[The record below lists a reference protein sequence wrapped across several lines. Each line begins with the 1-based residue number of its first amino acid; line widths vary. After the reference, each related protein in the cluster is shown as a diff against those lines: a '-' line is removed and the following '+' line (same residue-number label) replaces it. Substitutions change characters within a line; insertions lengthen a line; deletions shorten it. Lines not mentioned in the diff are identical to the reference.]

1 VRRIAIALMSTIS
14 GLVLLFSYHTSR
26 GPAGGGGAEGSGALS
41 PSLAAQLGEA
51 AAADGGT
58 PTADSA
64 GAGASPS
71 PGPSTTGAPST
82 TAPPATTT
90 KKAPG
95 GTSGTFTGTT
105 VQTQWGPVQVRITLQ
120 NGRIVKAQAIKF
132 PNDNHH
138 DIEINSWAVPQLQ
151 EATVQA
157 NSAQIDSL
165 SGATVTSGGYIASL
179 QSAIDKA
186 HR

>member
-26 GPAGGGGAEGSGALS
+26 GPEGGGPASGSGGGALS

-51 AAADGGT
+51 AGETPPPDDGT
-58 PTADSA
+58 
-64 GAGASPS
+64 GASPS
-71 PGPSTTGAPST
+71 PAPST
-82 TAPPATTT
+82 SGSPSTSAPPATTT
-90 KKAPG
+90 KKAPA
-95 GTSGTFTGTT
+95 GTSGTFTGNA

-120 NGRIVKAQAIKF
+120 NGRIVKAQAIRF
-132 PNDNHH
+132 PNDNNH

-157 NSAQIDSL
+157 NSARIDSL